1 MFMQAAPQED
11 LPHGICFAALHG
23 APDGY
28 LRVSVKNGVDIG
40 LEANEW
46 RRSPSGAP
54 SGEGAVAQEAT
65 INGQH
70 QKNSFYPLRG

>member
-28 LRVSVKNGVDIG
+28 LRVALAAELMNTAFFIGSVCLN
-40 LEANEW
+40 A
-46 RRSPSGAP
+46 
-54 SGEGAVAQEAT
+54 
-65 INGQH
+65 
-70 QKNSFYPLRG
+70 YLRGLQPLQLSENNCDADPVWFL